1 MQKAVCDMEAIP
13 KLASI
18 ISQMDEEDN
27 VYGIVGQKDKLK
39 EVKPKQYGIAQ
50 AHHY

>member
-39 EVKPKQYGIAQ
+39 EVTQ
-50 AHHY
+50 